1 MSNIPNLVL
10 NPKIV
15 DKNGN
20 ISTDWLNYHR
30 QLNTELQTN
39 NSQEGIVIPEQETTN
54 ITTIASGSNSQTSRF
69 IVDSTTGD
77 LKFVRNGVIKTVT
90 LT

>member
-10 NPKIV
+10 SPKIV

-20 ISTDWLNYHR
+20 MSTDWLNYHR
-30 QLNTELQTN
+30 QLNTELQNN

-54 ITTIASGSNSQTSRF
+54 ITILLASLLSLSKQTIR
-69 IVDSTTGD
+69 
-77 LKFVRNGVIKTVT
+77 
-90 LT
+90 